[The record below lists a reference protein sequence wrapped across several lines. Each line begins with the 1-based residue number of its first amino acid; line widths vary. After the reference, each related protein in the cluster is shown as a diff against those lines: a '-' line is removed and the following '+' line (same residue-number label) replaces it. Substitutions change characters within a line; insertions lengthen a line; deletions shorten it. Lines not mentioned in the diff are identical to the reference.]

1 MSVSSTSATAFTGP
15 HALQMFPVLT
25 PAQIAR
31 VAAHGSRRAFRRGD
45 VLVEPGMQAVPFF
58 VIEEGQLEVLRL
70 CDGREE
76 LIVTHRA
83 GGFTGE
89 ANLLLGR
96 PALMRIRAASDG
108 QAIALARE
116 QMLALVQNDTELGD
130 IVMRSFIYRR
140 TELITQG
147 LGDVI
152 LLGSV
157 HSAPTLR
164 IKEFLTRNGHPF
176 SFVDLDRERDVDA
189 LLERMHVAAGDIP
202 VVMSRGLTLRNPD
215 NDEIA
220 SLLGFNTAI
229 DRDHVRDVVVVGA
242 GPAGLAAAVYGAS
255 EGLDV
260 LVVEANAP
268 GGQAGTSS
276 RIENY
281 LGFPMGISGQELTGR
296 AFTQAQKFGADVMI
310 AKGALALHCQTLPY
324 HIRVDDGPEISAR
337 TIVLAMGA
345 QYRHPPIENLSRFQ
359 GTGVYYSATPM
370 EGQLC
375 EGEDVIVVGG
385 ANSAGQAAVFL
396 SGLARRVYMLIRG
409 TGLSATMS
417 RYLIRRIEE
426 SGSIEVRT
434 CTEIVSLQGDDHLS
448 TVCWRHKDTGEEET
462 HRIRHVF
469 MMTGAVPNTAWVRG
483 CLALDEKG
491 FVKTGPAL
499 SAEDLAAAGW
509 PLTRPPHVLETSV
522 PRVFAVGDVRSGS
535 MKRVASAVGE
545 GSTAIS
551 LVHQTLAQ

>member
-1 MSVSSTSATAFTGP
+1 
-15 HALQMFPVLT
+15 MFPALT

-31 VAAHGSRRAFRRGD
+31 VATHGARRAFLRGD
-45 VLVEPGMQAVPFF
+45 VLVEPGMQTVPFF
-58 VIEEGQLEVLRL
+58 VIEQGHLDVLRL
-70 CDGREE
+70 CDDREE
-76 LIVTHRA
+76 LIVTHGP

-108 QAIALARE
+108 QAVALPRD

-147 LGDVI
+147 LGDAI

-157 HSAPTLR
+157 HNAPTLR

-176 SFVDLDRERDVDA
+176 SFIDLDRERDVDA
-189 LLERMHVAAGDIP
+189 LLERMHVTSGDIP
-202 VVMSRGLTLRNPD
+202 VVMSRGMTLRNPA

-220 SLLGFNTAI
+220 ALLGFNTAI

-260 LVVEANAP
+260 LVIESTAP
-268 GGQAGTSS
+268 GGQAGSSS

-281 LGFPMGISGQELTGR
+281 LGFPMGISGQELTAR
-296 AFTQAQKFGADVMI
+296 AFTQAQKFGADIMI
-310 AKGALALHCQTLPY
+310 AKGALALRCESLPY
-324 HIRVDDGPEISAR
+324 RIQVDDGPEISAR

-359 GTGVYYSATPM
+359 GAGVYYSATPM

-375 EGEDVIVVGG
+375 EGEQIVIVGG

-426 SGSIEVRT
+426 SPNIELRT
-434 CTEIVSLQGDDHLS
+434 CTEIVALEGDDHLNR
-448 TVCWRHKDTGEEET
+448 VRWQHKDTGEAET
-462 HRIRHVF
+462 HNVRHVF
-469 MMTGAVPNTAWVRG
+469 MMTGAVPNTAWVGG
-483 CLALDEKG
+483 CVALDEKG
-491 FVKTGPAL
+491 FVKTGTAL
-499 SAEDLAAAGW
+499 SQDDLVTAGW
-509 PLTRPPHVLETSV
+509 PLTRAPHVLETSI

-551 LVHQTLAQ
+551 LVHQALAQ